1 MPTRMAP
8 GAAFTPYPALS
19 NSFWTRSPACSFACS
34 FASLLTGLLAG
45 LIAVSAAGV
54 HAQTGSMSPVGEWR
68 TFGDGGTVPR
78 GVVRISE
85 RDGVF
90 TGVIARSLVPGED
103 PDKRCSKCTDA
114 RKDQLLRG
122 MAIVTGMRF
131 IDGDYSGGEILDPD
145 TGGVYRSS
153 MRLSEDG
160 RRLTV
165 RGYIGI
171 PLFGRSQEWVR
182 AD

>member
-1 MPTRMAP
+1 MDYKVIWEQLLLQKKRKLQENKLRAQDGLRVLRDP
-8 GAAFTPYPALS
+8 GT
-19 NSFWTRSPACSFACS
+19 
-34 FASLLTGLLAG
+34 
-45 LIAVSAAGV
+45 
-54 HAQTGSMSPVGEWR
+54 
-68 TFGDGGTVPR
+68 
-78 GVVRISE
+78 
-85 RDGVF
+85 
-90 TGVIARSLVPGED
+90 
-103 PDKRCSKCTDA
+103 SKVNLEET
-114 RKDQLLRG
+114 LRG

-131 IDGDYSGGEILDPD
+131 IDGDSSGGEILDPD

>member
-1 MPTRMAP
+1 MDHANKNGSWSHFQAMPC
-8 GAAFTPYPALS
+8 LVEQ
-19 NSFWTRSPACSFACS
+19 
-34 FASLLTGLLAG
+34 LLEQLAG
-45 LIAVSAAGV
+45 LLVRLFVDPLAGRLDC
-54 HAQTGSMSPVGEWR
+54 T
-68 TFGDGGTVPR
+68 
-78 GVVRISE
+78 E
-85 RDGVF
+85 RD
-90 TGVIARSLVPGED
+90 SED
-103 PDKRCSKCTDA
+103 PEKRCTKCTDA
-114 RKDQLLRG
+114 RKDLVLRG
-122 MAIVTGMRF
+122 MAIVTGMRVV
-131 IDGDYSGGEILDPD
+131 DGEYSGGEILDPD